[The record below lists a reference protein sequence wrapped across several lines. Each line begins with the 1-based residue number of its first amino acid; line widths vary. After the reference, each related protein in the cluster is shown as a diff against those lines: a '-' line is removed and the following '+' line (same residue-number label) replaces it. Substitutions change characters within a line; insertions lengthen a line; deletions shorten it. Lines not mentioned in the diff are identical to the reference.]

1 MTTMS
6 MDQTIVD
13 QINAINPGPLY
24 RSAIEEVA
32 ESIAPV
38 IAENKTYQQARVFE
52 RLLIPDRVIRFRVE
66 WVNDQGGVEVNF
78 GWLGNTVVQFFTIK
92 SEWKE
97 SFLNCEACR
106 STIQMRCNVHLD
118 TVMHHCKWYT

>member
-6 MDQTIVD
+6 MDQTIVN

-52 RLLIPDRVIRFRVE
+52 RLLIPDRVIRLRVE
-66 WVNDQGGVEVNF
+66 
-78 GWLGNTVVQFFTIK
+78 
-92 SEWKE
+92 
-97 SFLNCEACR
+97 
-106 STIQMRCNVHLD
+106 
-118 TVMHHCKWYT
+118 